1 MSKRDLVVIGGGTG
15 GLIVTSVA
23 AQLGLKVTMIERREK
38 LGGDCLQ
45 TGCVPSKTLIHAAKV
60 ASLMR
65 RADEYG
71 LKAVKPEVDL
81 GCVNDHVQSVIDQI
95 QPHDDPE
102 RFRGY
107 GAEVIFGHATFTGS
121 HTVEVNGQTIQGR
134 RFVIASGSSPFIPL
148 IPGLDEVTYLTNE
161 NIFSLRELPARLIVL
176 GGGAIGVEM
185 AQAYAR
191 LGSQVT
197 IVERLPHI
205 LPLEDTEISDM
216 LAESLKVEG
225 IEILTGISA
234 EQVSKIGE
242 VTRLQ
247 CSPVGGN
254 DHDSDIELDADAL
267 LVAVG
272 RRPNVEGMGLEAA
285 GVSYDNRGIKVD
297 RKLRSTR
304 KHIFACGDV
313 AGPYPFTHMA
323 EYQAGIVISNA
334 IFRFPKKT
342 SYRVVPW
349 VTYSDPELARVGITE
364 QQAKEKCI
372 NVDVLRFS
380 FNDIDRA
387 LAEVE
392 TAGEMKLISRKGK
405 VLGATILGPH
415 AGELIH
421 EIVLAMQAGLKIS
434 DISATIHAYPT
445 LAQISRR
452 TVNTYYGEK
461 LFGERTRK
469 LVGWINKLLP

>member
-23 AQLGLKVTMIERREK
+23 AQLGLKVTMIERRGK

-71 LKAVKPEVDL
+71 LKAAEPEVDL
-81 GCVNDHVQSVIDQI
+81 GRVSDHVQSVIDQI

-107 GAEVIFGHATFTGS
+107 GAEVIFGHASFTDP
-121 HTVEVNGQTIQGR
+121 HTVEVNGKSIQGK
-134 RFVIASGSSPFIPL
+134 RFVIASGSSPFVPP
-148 IPGLDEVTYLTNE
+148 IPGLDEVPYLTNE
-161 NIFSLRELPARLIVL
+161 NLFSLRELPSRLIVL

-197 IVERLPHI
+197 IVERLPHL
-205 LPLEDTEISDM
+205 LPQEDPEISDM
-216 LAESLKVEG
+216 LAESLKAEG
-225 IEILTGISA
+225 IKILTGTSA
-234 EQVSKIGE
+234 EQVSKTADVYHMRCNGQE
-242 VTRLQ
+242 
-247 CSPVGGN
+247 S
-254 DHDSDIELDADAL
+254 SDIELESDAL

-285 GVSYDNRGIKVD
+285 GVLYDNRGIKVD
-297 RKLRSTR
+297 RRLRTSR

-323 EYQAGIVISNA
+323 EYQAGIVISNS

-342 SYRVVPW
+342 NYRVVPW

-364 QQAKEKCI
+364 QQTKEQGI
-372 NVDVLRFS
+372 EVDVLRFS

-392 TAGEMKLISRKGK
+392 TAGEMKLITRKGK
-405 VLGATILGPH
+405 ILGATILGPH

-421 EIVLAMQAGLKIS
+421 EIVLAMQSGLKIS

-461 LFGERTRK
+461 LFSERTRK

>member
-1 MSKRDLVVIGGGTG
+1 MEKYDIVMIGGGTG

-23 AQLGLKVTMIERREK
+23 AQLGLKVLLIERRDK
-38 LGGDCLQ
+38 LGGDCLH

-65 RADEYG
+65 RANEYG
-71 LKAVKPEVDL
+71 LKSVEPEVDL
-81 GCVNDHVQSVIDQI
+81 GLVSDHVQSVIDQI

-107 GAEVIFGHATFTGS
+107 GAEVLFGHANFTDS
-121 HTVEVNGQTIQGR
+121 HTVEVNGQSIQGR
-134 RFVIASGSSPFIPL
+134 RFVIASGSSPFVPP
-148 IPGLDEVTYLTNE
+148 IPGLDEVPYLTNE

-176 GGGAIGVEM
+176 GGGAIGIEM

-191 LGSQVT
+191 LGSRVT

-205 LPLEDTEISDM
+205 LPQEDPEISDM
-216 LAESLKVEG
+216 LAENLKAEG
-225 IEILTGISA
+225 IDIRTATSA
-234 EQVSKIGE
+234 QQVSKTGDVYHMRCSHEDEGE
-242 VTRLQ
+242 
-247 CSPVGGN
+247 
-254 DHDSDIELDADAL
+254 IEIESDAL

-285 GVSYDNRGIKVD
+285 GVAYDNKGIKVD
-297 RKLRSTR
+297 RRLRTSS

-342 SYRVVPW
+342 DYRVVPW

-364 QQAKEKCI
+364 KQAKEQGLD
-372 NVDVLRFS
+372 VDVLS
-380 FNDIDRA
+380 FPFRDIDRA

-392 TAGEMKLISRKGK
+392 TVGEMKLISRKGK
-405 VLGATILGPH
+405 ILGATILGPH

-421 EIVLAMQAGLKIS
+421 EIVLAMQAGLKIG

-461 LFGERTRK
+461 LFSERTRK
-469 LVGWINKLLP
+469 VVGWINKLLP

>member
-1 MSKRDLVVIGGGTG
+1 MSRQDLVVIGGGTG

-38 LGGDCLQ
+38 LGGDCLL

-60 ASLMR
+60 ASMMR
-65 RADEYG
+65 RAGEYG
-71 LKAVKPEVDL
+71 LTSVEPEVNL
-81 GCVNDHVQSVIDQI
+81 GKVSDHVQSVIDQI
-95 QPHDDPE
+95 QVHDDPE

-107 GAEVIFGHATFTGS
+107 GAEVIFGHATFTDS
-121 HTVEVNGQTIQGR
+121 HTVDVNGQSIQGK
-134 RFVIASGSSPFIPL
+134 RFVIASGSSPFVPP
-148 IPGLDEVTYLTNE
+148 IPGLDEVSYLTNE
-161 NIFSLRELPARLIVL
+161 NIFSLQDLPARLIVL
-176 GGGAIGVEM
+176 GGGAIGIEM

-191 LGSQVT
+191 LGSKVT
-197 IVERLPHI
+197 VVERLPQI
-205 LPLEDTEISDM
+205 LPQEDPEISDM
-216 LAESLKVEG
+216 LAEHLINEG
-225 IEILTGISA
+225 IDILTGTSA
-234 EQVSKIGE
+234 ETVSKSGDVYQMKCRREDKTEIAI
-242 VTRLQ
+242 
-247 CSPVGGN
+247 
-254 DHDSDIELDADAL
+254 DSDAL

-272 RRPNVEGMGLEAA
+272 RRPNVEGMGLDVA
-285 GVSYDNRGIKVD
+285 GVEYDNKGIKVD
-297 RKLRSTR
+297 KRLRSTS

-342 SYRVVPW
+342 NYRVVPW

-364 QQAKEKCI
+364 QQAKEQGLD
-372 NVDVLRFS
+372 VDVLRFPFS
-380 FNDIDRA
+380 GIDRA

-392 TAGEMKLISRKGK
+392 PVGEMKLISRKGK
-405 VLGATILGPH
+405 ILGATILGPH

-421 EIVLAMQAGLKIS
+421 EIVLAMQAGLKIG

-445 LAQISRR
+445 LAQVSRR

-461 LFGERTRK
+461 LFSDRTRK
-469 LVGWINKLLP
+469 VVGWINKLLP

>member
-1 MSKRDLVVIGGGTG
+1 MDKYDIVIIGGGTG

-23 AQLGLKVTMIERREK
+23 AQLGLKVVLIERREK
-38 LGGDCLQ
+38 LGGDCLH

-65 RADEYG
+65 RANEFG
-71 LKAVKPEVDL
+71 LKSVEPEVDL
-81 GCVNDHVQSVIDQI
+81 GKVSEHVQSVIDQI

-102 RFRGY
+102 RFRSY
-107 GAEVIFGHATFTGS
+107 GAEVIFGHASFTDP
-121 HTVEVNGQTIQGR
+121 HTVEVNGQSIQGR
-134 RFVIASGSSPFIPL
+134 RFVIASGSSPFIPPV
-148 IPGLDEVTYLTNE
+148 PGLDKVSFLTNE
-161 NIFSLRELPARLIVL
+161 SIFSLRDLPARLVVL

-185 AQAYAR
+185 AQAFAR
-191 LGSQVT
+191 LGSTVT
-197 IVERLPHI
+197 IIERLPHL
-205 LPLEDTEISDM
+205 LPQEDSEISDV
-216 LAESLKVEG
+216 LAGQLKNEG
-225 IEILTGISA
+225 LKILVSTSA
-234 EQVSKIGE
+234 EEVSKSGDKYLI
-242 VTRLQ
+242 R
-247 CSPVGGN
+247 CSSKN
-254 DHDSDIELDADAL
+254 NSNLEIEADAL

-272 RRPNVEGMGLEAA
+272 RSPNVEGMGLDKA
-285 GVSYDNRGIKVD
+285 GVEYDRQGIKVD
-297 RKLRSTR
+297 RRLRSTV
-304 KHIFACGDV
+304 KHIFVCGDV

-334 IFRFPKKT
+334 VFRFPKKT
-342 SYRVVPW
+342 NYRVVPW

-364 QQAKEKCI
+364 KQAKEQGLD
-372 NVDVLRFS
+372 VDVLS
-380 FNDIDRA
+380 FPFRDIDRA

-392 TAGEMKLISRKGK
+392 TVGEMKLISRKGK
-405 VLGATILGPH
+405 ILGATILGPH

-421 EIVLAMQAGLKIS
+421 EIVLAMQAGLKIG

-461 LFGERTRK
+461 LFSERTRK

>member
-1 MSKRDLVVIGGGTG
+1 LN
-15 GLIVTSVA
+15 A
-23 AQLGLKVTMIERREK
+23 IE
-38 LGGDCLQ
+38 
-45 TGCVPSKTLIHAAKV
+45 
-60 ASLMR
+60 
-65 RADEYG
+65 
-71 LKAVKPEVDL
+71 PEVDL
-81 GCVNDHVQSVIDQI
+81 GRVSDHVQSVIDQI

-102 RFRGY
+102 RFRDY
-107 GAEVIFGHATFTGS
+107 GAEVLFGHASFTDP
-121 HTVEVNGQTIQGR
+121 HTVEVNGQKIQGR
-134 RFVIASGSSPFIPL
+134 RFVIATGSSPFIPP
-148 IPGLDEVTYLTNE
+148 IAGLDEVPYLTNE
-161 NIFSLRELPARLIVL
+161 NIFSLRDLPARLIVL

-205 LPLEDTEISDM
+205 LPQEDPEISDM
-216 LAESLKVEG
+216 LAESLKAEG
-225 IEILTGISA
+225 IDIHTNTSA
-234 EQVSKIGE
+234 EQVSKTDAIY
-242 VTRLQ
+242 RLR
-247 CSPVGGN
+247 CSREN
-254 DHDSDIELDADAL
+254 NSEIELECDAL

-272 RRPNVEGMGLEAA
+272 RKPNVTGMGLDAA
-285 GVSYDNRGIKVD
+285 GVDFDNKGIKVD
-297 RKLRSTR
+297 RRLRTTS
-304 KHIFACGDV
+304 KHVFACGDV

-364 QQAKEKCI
+364 QQAKQQGLE
-372 NVDVLRFS
+372 VDVLRFAFS
-380 FNDIDRA
+380 DIDRA

-405 VLGATILGPH
+405 ILGATILGPH

-421 EIVLAMQAGLKIS
+421 EIVLAMQTGLKIG

-461 LFGERTRK
+461 LFSARTRK
-469 LVGWINKLLP
+469 VVGWINKLLP

>member
-1 MSKRDLVVIGGGTG
+1 MNKRDLVVIGGGTG

-23 AQLGLKVTMIERREK
+23 AQLGLKVTMIERRDK
-38 LGGDCLQ
+38 LGGDCLH
-45 TGCVPSKTLIHAAKV
+45 TGCVPSKTLIHTAKV

-65 RADEYG
+65 RGNEFG
-71 LKAVKPEVDL
+71 LNAVLPEVDL
-81 GCVNDHVQSVIDQI
+81 GRVSDHVHSVIDQI

-102 RFRGY
+102 RFRDY
-107 GAEVIFGHATFTGS
+107 GAEVIFGHATFTGP

-134 RFVIASGSSPFIPL
+134 RFVIASGSSPSIPP
-148 IPGLDEVTYLTNE
+148 IPGLDEVPYLTNE
-161 NIFSLRELPARLIVL
+161 NIFSLRQLPARLIVI

-197 IVERLPHI
+197 IIERMPHLLPR
-205 LPLEDTEISDM
+205 EDPEIGDI
-216 LAESLKVEG
+216 LAESLKNEG
-225 IEILTGISA
+225 IDILTITSV
-234 EQVSKIGE
+234 EHVSKTAD
-242 VTRLQ
+242 VYRMQ
-247 CSPVGGN
+247 CSRESE
-254 DHDSDIELDADAL
+254 SDIELECDAL

-272 RRPNVEGMGLEAA
+272 RNPNVEGMGLDAA
-285 GVSYDNRGIKVD
+285 GVVYDNRGIKVD
-297 RKLRSTR
+297 RRMRSTS

-313 AGPYPFTHMA
+313 AGSYPFTHMA

-342 SYRVVPW
+342 CYRVVPR

-364 QQAKEKCI
+364 QRAKEQGIK
-372 NVDVLRFS
+372 VDVLRFPFS
-380 FNDIDRA
+380 EIDRA

-405 VLGATILGPH
+405 ILGATILGPH

-421 EIVLAMQAGLKIS
+421 EIVLAMQAGLKIG

-445 LAQISRR
+445 LAQICRR
-452 TVNTYYGEK
+452 TVNTYYGKK
-461 LFGERTRK
+461 LFSDRTRK
-469 LVGWINKLLP
+469 VVGWINKLLP